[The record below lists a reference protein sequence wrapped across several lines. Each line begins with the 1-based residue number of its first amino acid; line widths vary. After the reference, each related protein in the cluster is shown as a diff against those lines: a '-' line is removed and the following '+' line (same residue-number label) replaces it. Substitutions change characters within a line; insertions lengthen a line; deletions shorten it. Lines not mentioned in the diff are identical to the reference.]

1 MSAQAGNPNET
12 HLENDMDTMNN
23 HALDPEELLSEVV
36 DGILVLTINRQTR
49 YNAWTSALRDEMAA
63 LLKAADANPNIRGAV
78 LTGAG
83 QKAFCSG
90 QELSELQAFT
100 SGERIEAW
108 LMRLAACYDAVRGFS
123 KPLVAAVNGVA
134 AGSGFQVTQ
143 FCDYVV
149 AHPGVRM
156 GQTEVTSG
164 LPSVFG
170 TWLMWE
176 RVGRRAVELA
186 LQGRLMMADEARSLG
201 FIQEVLAAED
211 VLAGALRAA
220 QRLSAQPQVAFR
232 LSKLANRDFDQERY
246 EKAMKMAGT
255 YYREAFDT
263 GAPQAHIHSFF
274 EKRVTASPKA
284 SEPEAR

>member
-1 MSAQAGNPNET
+1 MGTLKNFD
-12 HLENDMDTMNN
+12 H
-23 HALDPEELLSEVV
+23 HPEDLLSEVV
-36 DGILVLTINRQTR
+36 DGILVLTINRQAR
-49 YNAWTSALRDEMAA
+49 YNAWTSALRDAMAVQ
-63 LLKAADANPNIRGAV
+63 LNAADANPEIRGAV

-83 QKAFCSG
+83 ERAFCSG
-90 QELSELQAFT
+90 QELSELESFT

-108 LMRLAACYDAVRGFS
+108 LSRLTVCYDAVRGFS

-164 LPSVFG
+164 LPSVFS

-186 LQGRLMMADEARSLG
+186 LQGRLMMIDEAKSLG
-201 FIQEVLAAED
+201 FVQEVLEEKE

-220 QRLSAQPQVAFR
+220 QRLSKQPRVAFR

-246 EKAMKMAGT
+246 ERAMRMAGA

-274 EKRVTASPKA
+274 EKRAAADRAISVKGQQLTST
-284 SEPEAR
+284 